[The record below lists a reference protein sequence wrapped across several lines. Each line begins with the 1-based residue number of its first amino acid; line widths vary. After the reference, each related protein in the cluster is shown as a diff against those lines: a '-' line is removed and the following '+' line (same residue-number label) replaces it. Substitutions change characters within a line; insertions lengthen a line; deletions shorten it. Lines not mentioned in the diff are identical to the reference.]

1 MTHHIIIFAAL
12 ALALG
17 IFALL
22 HVRAL
27 SFRMRVAVVAAYPVL
42 LAGLAAGGSDVIG
55 RPKPVW
61 AELRNV
67 ETATIVASYWRE
79 GEAIWLWLTWPGQDE
94 PVAYR
99 LPWSVD
105 TAERIVR
112 ATGDGGGGAEIDAP
126 FGDDWLTLPGAIHP
140 KPVEALPPKGGS

>member
-17 IFALL
+17 IFALF
-22 HVRAL
+22 HVGVL
-27 SFRMRVAVVAAYPVL
+27 SISRRVAVVVAYPVL
-42 LAGLAAGGSDVIG
+42 LAGLAAGGSDVLG

-67 ETATIVASYWRE
+67 ETATIVASYWHE

-99 LPWSVD
+99 LPWSVE
-105 TAERIVR
+105 TADRIER
-112 ATGDGGGGAEIDAP
+112 AQGQGDSVGEIDAP
-126 FGDDWLTLPGAIHP
+126 FGDDWLHLPGAIHP
-140 KPVEALPPKGGS
+140 KPVEALPLKGGS